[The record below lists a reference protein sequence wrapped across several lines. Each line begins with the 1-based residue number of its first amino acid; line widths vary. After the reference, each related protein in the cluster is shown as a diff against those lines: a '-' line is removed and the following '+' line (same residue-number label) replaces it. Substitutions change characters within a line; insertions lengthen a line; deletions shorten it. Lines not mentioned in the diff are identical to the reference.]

1 MKTYGAGLVGLLVG
15 TLLAGPV
22 LAQDGKNVC
31 LSRNRIMSWHAFDDS
46 TIIYTD
52 RQRNHYTVKLRDS
65 CRGLTSSTATLIYGR
80 SSGNALRCM
89 SSGDAVSVKATG
101 LAGATCRVASVQAGA
116 PTQPAGTDQAPEHD
130 VGDQP
135 PG

>member
-1 MKTYGAGLVGLLVG
+1 MKKYGGGLVGVLVA

-22 LAQDGKNVC
+22 LAQASNVC

-52 RQRNHYTVKLRDS
+52 KQRNHYTVKLRDS
-65 CRGLTSSTATLIYGR
+65 CRGLTNRTATLIYGR
-80 SSGNALRCM
+80 SSGSPLSCM
-89 SSGDAVSVKATG
+89 SAGDAVNVKASG
-101 LAGATCRVASVQAGA
+101 IAGATCRIASVQAGA
-116 PTQPAGTDQAPEHD
+116 PTQPAGTDQAPEHE
-130 VGDQP
+130 VGDQA